1 MDPELVQNS
10 DLFDEAGEVGWVFK
24 GLAATLDDEK
34 FASVM
39 FEIGQGVA

>member
-10 DLFDEAGEVGWVFK
+10 DLFDEAGKVGRVFESF
-24 GLAATLDDEK
+24 AATFDDEK